1 MPHISSGKNYYR
13 LLLLY
18 FICYH
23 VFVPQVICTYMAKQT
38 LFKVELNS
46 LEAFSVWDIIFPY
59 WETLSENGSH
69 RLTGAHNSSTLEAMN
84 WRLYCIPRVGVHY
97 LGAPCVRPAPIGTCP
112 SGALMSRLESVTR
125 PAPWLTWRW
134 WRPSSS
140 TPSGTR
146 PHIAIDHHLAIN
158 TWSMGLVSTNSEAL
172 DFIKQGALDFI
183 KPEALDWP
191 KLGALD
197 WPKLGL

>member
-1 MPHISSGKNYYR
+1 MLLCILGWLLQANAVRGWQFILSRSGVPKTEAINWRLATKSTAHISSGKNYYR

-38 LFKVELNS
+38 LFQIELNS
-46 LEAFSVWDIIFPY
+46 LEVFFSVWDIIFPY

-112 SGALMSRLESVTR
+112 SGAL
-125 PAPWLTWRW
+125 
-134 WRPSSS
+134 
-140 TPSGTR
+140 
-146 PHIAIDHHLAIN
+146 N
-158 TWSMGLVSTNSEAL
+158 
-172 DFIKQGALDFI
+172 
-183 KPEALDWP
+183 
-191 KLGALD
+191 
-197 WPKLGL
+197 